1 MKLTAEEKL
10 RAAHKNILRDRHAY
24 VAAGTVMLGES
35 TIVDNIPTA
44 CTDGRNKRYGREFM
58 DKLSVAEAAG
68 VVLHESVHI
77 MLRHIPRHR
86 DLIKED
92 AHLANVAMD
101 YVDNA
106 FIRSLPSYGSSFV
119 LPKCALYD
127 EQFKDMTV
135 RQVYEILKQE
145 KENGEGGRYDGETL
159 DEHDVSV
166 IEGLTEDERGELE
179 NVVTEAIQQSVILA
193 GINGLDVPRA
203 ISDAAA
209 PEVNWKDE
217 TQDFVSEPLRAK
229 DDYTFSRL
237 NRKRLT
243 DDLYMPDVMSERV
256 GDVIKI
262 GRAHV

>member
-10 RAAHKNILRDRHAY
+10 RVAHKNILRDRHAY
-24 VAAGTVMLGES
+24 VAAGTVLLGES

-127 EQFKDMTV
+127 EQFK
-135 RQVYEILKQE
+135 
-145 KENGEGGRYDGETL
+145 
-159 DEHDVSV
+159 
-166 IEGLTEDERGELE
+166 
-179 NVVTEAIQQSVILA
+179 
-193 GINGLDVPRA
+193 
-203 ISDAAA
+203 
-209 PEVNWKDE
+209 
-217 TQDFVSEPLRAK
+217 
-229 DDYTFSRL
+229 
-237 NRKRLT
+237 
-243 DDLYMPDVMSERV
+243 
-256 GDVIKI
+256 I